1 MTQDEY
7 NAIERILY
15 DKDRNFLVRSRLIE
29 YMETVKIEEKSVE
42 APSIEDGV
50 EDPSTGLVD
59 PQEWQIPKELF
70 LSGKPKPEYPV
81 YNGPPTFDVG
91 VSCTDENTHTE
102 DETNTSEP
110 KEHDNKGED
119 IPLEDIQGNEG
130 SNTMGN

>member
-29 YMETVKIEEKSVE
+29 YMETVKIEEKIVE
-42 APSIEDGV
+42 APSIEEGV